1 MKKLLF
7 IITSLLLTA
16 SLFAE
21 KNQQILRI
29 ATFPFIGSE
38 ITDTIEKEFL
48 AGLFTSEFIPLGY
61 TSISQTS
68 DLEVTSAERDY
79 QTAEI
84 AKIGKEAAAEYV
96 LIGSLFTTSDQISL
110 TIEVIEIE
118 LSKIIASEIQ
128 HIDNMDDIHTV
139 AEGMIERLN
148 SEINNIVVISQKI
161 ASEKK
166 LIQDLKNAN
175 RNKWIGKGVWI
186 GGTVIMGASGIIML
200 TQFTSGVR
208 DNVETAAILFGI
220 GGAFTVGGI
229 ITHIVFGVRE
239 NKLQKKLE
247 SQGVSF
253 SVIPDL
259 TSDSLHLALK
269 YSF

>member
-1 MKKLLF
+1 MKKLLL
-7 IITSLLLTA
+7 IVTSLLLTT

-29 ATFPFIGSE
+29 ATLPFIGSE
-38 ITDTIEKEFL
+38 IVDTVEKEFL
-48 AGLFTSEFIPLGY
+48 TGLFTSEFIPLGY
-61 TSISQTS
+61 TFINQTT

-84 AKIGKEAAAEYV
+84 AKIGKEVAAEYV
-96 LIGSLFTTSDQISL
+96 LVGSLFTTSDQILL
-110 TIEVIEIE
+110 TIEVIEVE
-118 LSKIIASEIQ
+118 LSKIIASEVQ
-128 HIDNMDDIHTV
+128 YTDNMDDINIV

-148 SEINNIVVISQKI
+148 LEINNIVVVSQKI
-161 ASEKK
+161 ALEKK

-186 GGTVIMGASGIIML
+186 GGTVILGASGIIML

-208 DNVETAAILFGI
+208 DNIETATILFGI

-247 SQGVSF
+247 SQEVYF
-253 SVIPDL
+253 SVVPDL